1 VRDYGSYATYDEP
14 HGYTAVKLLV
24 VEDDPRM
31 AELLDRGL
39 TRSGWAVTSVGTV
52 ASAQDETLAGY
63 FDVIVC
69 DVMLPDGSGLELCRW
84 LRGEKLW
91 VPLLLLT
98 ARSAVRDR
106 VAGLDSG
113 ADDYLGKPFAFAELT
128 ARVRALARRGPV
140 ERPTTLSVGPFM
152 LDTARQSV
160 TVGAETLELS
170 PREYALLSTFLRRP
184 GQLLTRAEILDR
196 VWDPAY
202 DARSNVVDVYVRYLR
217 RKLEAHHAD
226 HYLVTV
232 RGRGYLLDIGSE
244 T

>member
-1 VRDYGSYATYDEP
+1 M
-14 HGYTAVKLLV
+14 KLLV

-39 TRSGWAVTSVGTV
+39 ARDGWAVTAVETV
-52 ASAQDETLAGY
+52 AQAQDEALAGHL
-63 FDVIVC
+63 DVIVC

-84 LRGEKLW
+84 LREQKIW

-140 ERPTTLSVGPFM
+140 ERPTSLTVGPFT
-152 LDTARQSV
+152 LDPARQSV
-160 TVGAETLELS
+160 AVHGEPLELS
-170 PREYALLSTFLRRP
+170 PREFALLSTFLRRP
-184 GQLLTRAEILDR
+184 GTLFSRAELLDR
-196 VWDPAY
+196 VWDSAY
-202 DARSNVVDVYVRYLR
+202 DAGSNVVDVYIRYLR
-217 RKLEAHHAD
+217 RKLEPHQAER
-226 HYLVTV
+226 YLVTV
-232 RGRGYLLDIGSE
+232 RGRGYLLDTGGD

>member
-1 VRDYGSYATYDEP
+1 M
-14 HGYTAVKLLV
+14 KLLV

-39 TRSGWAVTSVGTV
+39 TRDGWAVTAVATV
-52 ASAQDETLAGY
+52 AHAQDETLAGH

-84 LRGEKLW
+84 LREQKIW
-91 VPLLLLT
+91 IPLLLLT
-98 ARSAVRDR
+98 ARSAIRDR

-140 ERPTTLSVGPFM
+140 ERPTSLTVGPFT
-152 LDTARQSV
+152 LDHARQSV
-160 TVGAETLELS
+160 TVHGQPLDLS
-170 PREYALLSTFLRRP
+170 PREFALLATFLRRP
-184 GQLLTRAEILDR
+184 GTLLNRAELLDR
-196 VWDPAY
+196 VWDSAY
-202 DARSNVVDVYVRYLR
+202 DAGSNVVDVYIRYLR
-217 RKLEAHHAD
+217 RKLEPHHAD

-232 RGRGYLLDIGSE
+232 RGRGYLLDTGSD

>member
-1 VRDYGSYATYDEP
+1 M
-14 HGYTAVKLLV
+14 KLLV

-39 TRSGWAVTSVGTV
+39 ALDGWSVTAVGTV
-52 ASAQDETLAGY
+52 AHAQDETLAGH

-84 LRGEKLW
+84 LRDQKIW
-91 VPLLLLT
+91 MPVLLLT
-98 ARSAVRDR
+98 ARSAIRDR

-113 ADDYLGKPFAFAELT
+113 ADDYLGKPFAFAELN

-140 ERPTTLSVGPFM
+140 ERATSLTVGPFT

-160 TVGAETLELS
+160 TVQGETLDLS

-184 GQLLTRAEILDR
+184 GHLLSRTEILDR
-196 VWDPAY
+196 VWDSAY
-202 DARSNVVDVYVRYLR
+202 DAGSNVVDVYVRYLR
-217 RKLEAHHAD
+217 RKLEPHHAD

-232 RGRGYLLDIGSE
+232 RGRGYLLDVGGDS
-244 T
+244 